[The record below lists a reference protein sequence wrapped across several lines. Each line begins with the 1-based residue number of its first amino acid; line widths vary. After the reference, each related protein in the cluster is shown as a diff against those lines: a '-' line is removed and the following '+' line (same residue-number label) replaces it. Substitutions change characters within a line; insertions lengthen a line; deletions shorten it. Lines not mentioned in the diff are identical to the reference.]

1 MDPDHATAVGPAG
14 HPPLPLV
21 GLTARVAAARLEAD
35 GPNRLPAPPR
45 VHPWRRLAAQLTHFF
60 ARLLWAAGALAFIAG
75 MPQLGIAVFV
85 VVLVNAAFAYVQEQ
99 RAEQAAAR
107 LRELLPAGVI
117 VRRDGPK
124 PRVLMGKRHGGH
136 DFMANLWVFPGGRI
150 DKADYRAPFATDL
163 RPEVAGKF
171 HTHVSPGKARALGLA
186 AIRETFEEAGL
197 LLAQPVEPRPA
208 AGPWREFL
216 AEGAAADLEAL
227 SIVYR
232 AVTPPMLAKRFDTW
246 FLMADAERLISLER
260 RPDCGELEEIAWFEF
275 EEALDL
281 KLPMVTRGVITEVM
295 ARNRPVAKK

>member
-1 MDPDHATAVGPAG
+1 MTDTTQTQRQAEGNRVRPPGVKAVKPRDAAT
-14 HPPLPLV
+14 L
-21 GLTARVAAARLEAD
+21 
-35 GPNRLPAPPR
+35 
-45 VHPWRRLAAQLTHFF
+45 F
-60 ARLLWAAGALAFIAG
+60 
-75 MPQLGIAVFV
+75 
-85 VVLVNAAFAYVQEQ
+85 
-99 RAEQAAAR
+99 
-107 LRELLPAGVI
+107 I

-295 ARNRPVAKK
+295 ARLENPERPIPYMRFRAGHTKPREL